1 GERIVFPWEK
11 DGWTHLYSLPVGGSR
26 ATLLTPGAF
35 EVEHVSSSPDGA
47 AVVFSSNQDDIE
59 RRHIWKVPVAG
70 GPPAAVT
77 RGTDLEWTPVVTG
90 DGRAVAFI
98 GAGTRTP
105 PRPVLIGIGG
115 ARPRAPR
122 PRGARTARPR

>member
-1 GERIVFPWEK
+1 MIRRPPRSTLFPY
-11 DGWTHLYSLPVGGSR
+11 T
-26 ATLLTPGAF
+26 TLFRSF
-35 EVEHVSSSPDGA
+35 EVEHVSASPDGA
-47 AVVFSSNQDDIE
+47 TVVFSSNQDDIE
-59 RRHIWKVPVAG
+59 RRHIWKVLVAG

-98 GAGTRTP
+98 RAGTRTP

-115 ARPRAPR
+115 GGAPAAA
-122 PRGARTARPR
+122 PGRGASRGFPA

>member
-1 GERIVFPWEK
+1 DTGRGSVFREIVAANQIVWGGGDRIVFPWEK

-47 AVVFSSNQDDIE
+47 TVVFSSNQDDIE

-70 GPPAAVT
+70 GPPSSSS
-77 RGTDLEWTPVVTG
+77 TG
-90 DGRAVAFI
+90 R
-98 GAGTRTP
+98 
-105 PRPVLIGIGG
+105 
-115 ARPRAPR
+115 
-122 PRGARTARPR
+122 RGARCCSAGTTSITTAMPTR